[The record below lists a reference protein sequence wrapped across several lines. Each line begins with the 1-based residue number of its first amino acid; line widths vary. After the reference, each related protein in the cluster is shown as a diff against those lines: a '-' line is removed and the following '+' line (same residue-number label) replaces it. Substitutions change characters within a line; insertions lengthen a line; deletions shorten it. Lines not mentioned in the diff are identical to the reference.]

1 MSSTTSD
8 LRAVFLAAGFATRL
22 YPLTKTCAKPL
33 LEVGGEPML
42 TRLLRQVEATGR
54 VRDVTVV
61 TNGKFHADFV
71 QWSEEVESSLPI
83 RLVDD
88 GVTDDTRNLGAIA
101 DLDLALQS
109 MEGEAPSGWF
119 VAAGDNLLDFELGG
133 VFERFDRTGHA
144 QLLTRRVPEPIPPK
158 RYNEI
163 TLDGERVTAFRE
175 KPADPQT
182 NLAAIA
188 VYVLPPDLPR
198 LVTDYLA
205 EGGHPDAP
213 GYLME
218 WLVTRTSV
226 AASPLPGGWFDIGNA
241 EDLAAARERLG
252 S

>member
-1 MSSTTSD
+1 MPSTNPD

-22 YPLTKTCAKPL
+22 YPLTRTCAKPL

-71 QWSEEVESSLPI
+71 RWSEEVESPLPI

-88 GVTDDTRNLGAIA
+88 GVVDDTQNLGAIA
-101 DLDLALQS
+101 DLDLALRT
-109 MEGEAPSGWF
+109 MEGEAPNGWF
-119 VAAGDNLLDFELGG
+119 VAAGDNLLDFELDG
-133 VFERFDRTGHA
+133 VLERFGRSGRA
-144 QLLTRRVPEPIPPK
+144 QLLTRRVPEPIPAK
-158 RYNEI
+158 RYNEL
-163 TLDGERVTAFRE
+163 TVDGERVVTFRE
-175 KPADPQT
+175 KPEDPQT

-188 VYVLPPDLPR
+188 VYVLPPDLPE
-198 LVTDYLA
+198 LVAAYLVA
-205 EGGHPDAP
+205 GGHPDAP

-218 WLVTRTSV
+218 WLVTQTDV
-226 AASPLPGGWFDIGNA
+226 EASPLPGGWFDIGNA
-241 EDLAAARERLG
+241 EDLAAARARLG